1 MRQIKLVGG
10 REFLTSNEKIGV
22 LASVLYY
29 HWLVDHRF
37 PNYELKEIYK
47 EIYH

>member
-10 REFLTSNEKIGV
+10 REFLTSNEKMGV
-22 LASVLYY
+22 LALYY

-37 PNYELKEIYK
+37 PNYEMKEIYK